1 MNEQGNESMS
11 SVADRPGEISL
22 DDFLKV
28 EIITGTIVDVRANEK
43 ARVPAFV
50 IDVDFGP
57 YGRKTSSA
65 QLTGN
70 YTPETLRGKQIVA
83 VANFPPKRVAGIKS
97 EVLVLGAV
105 SETRGVVLLEP
116 TFPVENGARV
126 A

>member
-1 MNEQGNESMS
+1 MS
-11 SVADRPGEISL
+11 GVADRPGEISF

-28 EIITGTIVDVRANEK
+28 EIVTGTIVDVRVNEK

-70 YTPETLRGKQIVA
+70 YTPETLKGRQIVA
-83 VANFPPKRVAGIKS
+83 VANFPPKRVAGVKS
-97 EVLVLGAV
+97 EVLILGAV
-105 SETRGVVLLEP
+105 SEARGVVLLEP
-116 TFPVENGARV
+116 TFPVENGARI